1 MSKRC
6 RLTFKIVIMGA
17 TTRGDQYPKNSM
29 FIRKACILFLLIIQF
44 VFLFA
49 IFSEKAQSIWISVSF
64 IVICPLILVAYLRG
78 QLHHNDHQ
86 YEHILVVLWIPVGAV
101 SSFYLN
107 HYLGLGPVM
116 SGSAIGA
123 AGSFV
128 PEIKKR
134 SHYLKQVP
142 AVIYCGAFIGMSST
156 HVAPDIFFILA
167 ASFFTAVLILVSKS
181 LFSGVGG
188 KLGTLAF
195 TGVVITSFIYYII
208 SRYV

>member
-1 MSKRC
+1 
-6 RLTFKIVIMGA
+6 MGR
-17 TTRGDQYPKNSM
+17 TTEGNQYFKNSM

-44 VFLFA
+44 IFLFA
-49 IFSEKAQSIWISVSF
+49 IFRENTQSMWISIAF
-64 IVICPLILVAYLRG
+64 IVICPMILVAYLRG
-78 QLHHNDHQ
+78 QLHHYDHQ
-86 YEHILVVLWIPVGAV
+86 YEHILVVLWIPAGAV

-107 HYLGLGPVM
+107 HYMELGPVM
-116 SGSAIGA
+116 SAAAIGA

-128 PEIKKR
+128 PEVKKR
-134 SHYLKQVP
+134 SYYLKQLP

-156 HVAPDIFFILA
+156 QVAPDIFFILA

-195 TGVVITSFIYYII
+195 TGVVITSFIYYLI
-208 SRYV
+208 SCYA